1 VALANIYVLRHI
13 QDYEGEDVENVYTF
27 ENDAGM
33 DAQDLCLAF
42 IEDVLPAVM
51 AIEGG
56 TIVSKEVRAYSLGN
70 LSDLWNETDT
80 TPAGYDTA
88 DTLPV
93 FNAVGYTFRSGTR
106 AVRPGSKRYANIP
119 ETVQIRGQ
127 ITDAAYIAKMETL
140 RGIFANN
147 ISNDDLLFAKFVIVK
162 RVKYDVPG
170 SDPVREAYRFP
181 ETDAELVVGNVL
193 NVLTSRKITH
203 QVSRGN

>member
-1 VALANIYVLRHI
+1 
-13 QDYEGEDVENVYTF
+13 
-27 ENDAGM
+27 
-33 DAQDLCLAF
+33 
-42 IEDVLPAVM
+42 
-51 AIEGG
+51 
-56 TIVSKEVRAYSLGN
+56 
-70 LSDLWNETDT
+70 
-80 TPAGYDTA
+80 
-88 DTLPV
+88 
-93 FNAVGYTFRSGTR
+93 
-106 AVRPGSKRYANIP
+106 
-119 ETVQIRGQ
+119 
-127 ITDAAYIAKMETL
+127 METL